1 MAVADSSGTGATA
14 MADTARTS
22 GLSDVGEDGTTQNN
36 FAAEVARLAAK
47 VADLAKS
54 TEDLAK
60 STEDLAKSTEDLK
73 KSIAALVAKV
83 NKLQVGWPHLFH
95 FLFFICSLFFSLPP
109 LPMISKG
116 APWMSPQLMFKF
128 SPFT

>member
-47 VADLAKS
+47 VA
-54 TEDLAK
+54 DLAK